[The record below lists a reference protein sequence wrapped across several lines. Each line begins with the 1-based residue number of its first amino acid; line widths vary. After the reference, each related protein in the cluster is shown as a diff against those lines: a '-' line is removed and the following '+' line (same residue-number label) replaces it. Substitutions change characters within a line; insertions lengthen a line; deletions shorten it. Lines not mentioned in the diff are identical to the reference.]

1 MSRPWALESDGEIA
15 HCHNVHTGRRKTG
28 LGIAYPFGGA
38 TPMVGVTK
46 TTISAVAV
54 VVGWAAVVANAFHM
68 LGKPL
73 PIEQLNTA
81 LSALIV
87 GSLLVGLVLILRGP
101 GYFKAMRLGEAVAVA
116 REQDRRRAAQSTS
129 KPGTRVEAVTG

>member
-1 MSRPWALESDGEIA
+1 
-15 HCHNVHTGRRKTG
+15 
-28 LGIAYPFGGA
+28 
-38 TPMVGVTK
+38 MVGVTK
-46 TTISAVAV
+46 TTISAVV
-54 VVGWAAVVANAFHM
+54 VVIGWAAVVANAFHR

-101 GYFKAMRLGEAVAVA
+101 GYFKAMKLGEAVAREQERRRVA
-116 REQDRRRAAQSTS
+116 RGIAKSGSRME
-129 KPGTRVEAVTG
+129 VTTG